1 MSNPILPDDIKKK
14 RFLVV
19 DDYESMRI
27 MIGEHLKQMGVQNI
41 RFAKSGNEAL
51 AIFTKVVGTPESVEV
66 LVTDLMMDDGSGLD
80 LVKILRANPAFKTL
94 PILMV
99 TSKAE
104 VGFVIACVQAGVSS
118 YIVKPWKIE
127 DLHKKITEC
136 CTKAGK

>member
-1 MSNPILPDDIKKK
+1 MNKLPDDIRLK

-27 MIGEHLKQMGVQNI
+27 MVADHLKQMGVENI
-41 RFAKSGNEAL
+41 QFCKSGNEAL
-51 AIFTKVVGTPESVEV
+51 ALINNLAGTPTQIEV
-66 LVTDLMMDDGSGLD
+66 LLTDLMMDDGSGLD
-80 LVKILRANPAFKTL
+80 LVKGLRSQPKFKSL

-104 VGFVIACVQAGVSS
+104 VAFVIACVQAGVNT

-127 DLHKKITEC
+127 DLNKKIIDTVN
-136 CTKAGK
+136 KAK